1 MNSRDGNTPNTDDH
15 HVAGPDLLGPIQS
28 IQTLQATKSALRIR
42 YRISIKA
49 GFG

>member
-1 MNSRDGNTPNTDDH
+1 
-15 HVAGPDLLGPIQS
+15 VAGPDLLGPIQS